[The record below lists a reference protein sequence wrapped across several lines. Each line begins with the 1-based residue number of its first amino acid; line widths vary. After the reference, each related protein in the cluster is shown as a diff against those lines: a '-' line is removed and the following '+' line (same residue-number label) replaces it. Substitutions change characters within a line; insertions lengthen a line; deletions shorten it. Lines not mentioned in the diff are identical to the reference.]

1 VQQEDMAMDSI
12 TTLHNPVQQEKYCDL
27 SLLNRIATSLTNL
40 SLGGIVTE
48 PLAIAR
54 DFFIQTKGIGLANIT
69 CAL

>member
-54 DFFIQTKGIGLANIT
+54 DFFLSKLRGLDLQI
-69 CAL
+69 